1 MNKYNADLETMYS
14 GKEIY
19 DQIQIPEEL
28 ADVVSRSIRSVD
40 KRNLLKKNRQQKA
53 VRIIKYTGS
62 IAAALLAAA
71 TIGLNTNQAF
81 AEALSDIPVLGALS
95 KVLTVRSYTEKEDI
109 ANITVKVP
117 EIQQNTDETIPN
129 GEPAAPSQETEEF
142 IADINAEIQ
151 KIVDNYIETAKT
163 QMEEYKQAF
172 LETGGTEEEWN
183 EHPIDITVT
192 YDVKYQYG
200 PYLSLVLYNSESW
213 AAYSEEQVYY
223 NLDLKNNRSLTLR
236 DILGDD
242 YVQIAN
248 TAINKQIE
256 ERIEK
261 DEYVYW
267 GRNDGD
273 SFTEG
278 FTTVDETTKFY
289 VNAAGNAVIVFP
301 KYEIGP
307 GYIGVQEFEIIN
319 NNLSLKNDR

>member
-1 MNKYNADLETMYS
+1 MKKYTTDLETMAS

-19 DQIQIPEEL
+19 DRIQIPEEL

-40 KRNLLKKNRQQKA
+40 KRKLLKRSRQQKA
-53 VRIIKYTGS
+53 MRIIKYTGS

-71 TIGLNTNQAF
+71 TIGLNTSQAF

-95 KVLTVRSYTEKEDI
+95 RVLTVRSYTEKEDI

-117 EIQQNTDETIPN
+117 EIQQNTDETIQN
-129 GEPAAPSQETEEF
+129 GESSAPSQETEDF

-151 KIVDNYIETAKT
+151 KIVDTYIETAKT
-163 QMEEYKQAF
+163 QVEEYKQAF

-192 YDVKYQYG
+192 SDVKYQYG

-213 AAYSEEQVYY
+213 AAYSEERVYY
-223 NLDLKNNRSLTLR
+223 NLDLKNNRSLTLQ

-248 TAINKQIE
+248 AAINEQIE

-261 DEYVYW
+261 NEYVYW

-273 SFTEG
+273 SFTE
-278 FTTVDETTKFY
+278 
-289 VNAAGNAVIVFP
+289 
-301 KYEIGP
+301 
-307 GYIGVQEFEIIN
+307 
-319 NNLSLKNDR
+319 